1 MGSFGLTVPRDFV
14 SLRKNPKIEEAP
26 LHGELM
32 LFDGG
37 DSKFF
42 VLNQTMA
49 FLWRH
54 CDGTTGFSDVLERL
68 CRDFSEV
75 EPATAEADLRKALEE
90 LVSLGLI
97 VDTAALETEN
107 AGA

>member
-1 MGSFGLTVPRDFV
+1 VTAQGD
-14 SLRKNPKIEEAP
+14 LRLLRRNPKIEEAP

-37 DSKFF
+37 AAKFF

-54 CDGTTGFSDVLERL
+54 CDGTKSSADVLEGL
-68 CRDFSEV
+68 CREFADV
-75 EPATAEADLRKALEE
+75 EPAAAEADLKEALGE
-90 LVSLGLI
+90 LVALGLV
-97 VDTAALETEN
+97 VDARTLEVQS
-107 AGA
+107 ASA

>member
-1 MGSFGLTVPRDFV
+1 MSF
-14 SLRKNPKIEEAP
+14 RKNPKIEEAP

-37 DSKFF
+37 AAKFF

-54 CDGTTGFSDVLERL
+54 CDGTNSFSDVVERL

-75 EPATAEADLRKALEE
+75 EPATAEADLRKALDE
-90 LVSLGLI
+90 LVSLGLV
-97 VDTAALETEN
+97 VDARSPE
-107 AGA
+107 AGSASA

>member
-1 MGSFGLTVPRDFV
+1 MPTQSDFR

-37 DSKFF
+37 AAKFF

-54 CDGTTGFSDVLERL
+54 CDGTNSISDVLETL

-75 EPATAEADLRKALEE
+75 EPTAAEADLRKALEE
-90 LVSLGLI
+90 LVSLGLV
-97 VDTAALETEN
+97 VDARTLDSEN
-107 AGA
+107 ASA

>member
-1 MGSFGLTVPRDFV
+1 M

-32 LFDGG
+32 LFDGV
-37 DSKFF
+37 DTKFF

-54 CDGTTGFSDVLERL
+54 CDGTKSFSDVLERL
-68 CRDFSEV
+68 CQDFSEV
-75 EPATAEADLRKALEE
+75 DTATAEVDLRKALEE
-90 LVSLGLI
+90 LVSLGLVVEARSI
-97 VDTAALETEN
+97 ETGN
-107 AGA
+107 ASA

>member
-1 MGSFGLTVPRDFV
+1 M

-32 LFDGG
+32 LFDG
-37 DSKFF
+37 SAAKFF

-54 CDGTTGFSDVLERL
+54 CDGTHSFGDVVERL
-68 CRDFSEV
+68 CQDFSEV

-90 LVSLGLI
+90 LVSLGLV
-97 VDTAALETEN
+97 VDARAPAAETASA
-107 AGA
+107 